1 MQDALDHSNMRS
13 APGPDGV
20 THAELRN
27 LPTEYKLKILKWINE
42 VWKTGRLPGN
52 WEMSL
57 VLPIPKPGKP
67 PTTMRNL
74 RPISLTSN
82 ICKLMERMA
91 LARIQWHLDKED
103 RQHHCQT
110 GFRSGLST
118 QDNFLMLHH
127 DVLADA
133 SSIQPKTV
141 VAVDVQKAFDSVPHS
156 SVIESAK
163 LMGIQDRAL
172 NLIRNFLKDRRFQVK
187 IGSSVGP
194 ETINH
199 AGVPQGA
206 VLSAN
211 LFNMVMAHLSPRL
224 TSIPNL
230 RFAIYADCITL
241 WSTTGSVGK
250 QEHTLQCGL
259 NAVQSFLED
268 VGMTASPEK
277 TEYVVV
283 LSGPQH
289 LADEM
294 RGLYNLTLN
303 NTTIRRERTVR
314 ILGLFID
321 EVGRAG
327 TWLSRV
333 KKEGTQII
341 HFMRRVTNRKGGTG
355 EKETRQLAQA
365 LFSTK
370 VLYGY
375 NYYYL
380 TQRQRDIVENLN
392 KEAIRLITGL
402 PKHTWLPDLYAHGNL
417 NKLEDV
423 AEQLMS
429 AQLTRLLGTKAGQA
443 ILQEIGRL
451 PSSALKPPPL
461 PPPPWERHVTSTADA
476 PLPRRMDADHP
487 ERRAYHARVHERH
500 VAALDPRQLVV
511 YYTDAA
517 SGLVS
522 TQGASPTSAAWV
534 NITHPDVWSQRLPT
548 GVGIKGA
555 ELEAIVQAA
564 QHAELNH
571 SETSTTNITIY
582 TDPQVAYSEFR
593 HASKST
599 SDRVHKNL
607 RHRVPPAYQPPHST
621 PCRLALSR
629 PSAPIVPTIY
639 SGPHFDSS
647 QPDDS
652 QPDLTERAALAKL
665 ERKKIL
671 RNLRTAAS
679 LFNRHNRMIPPM
691 PAGVSRKAQ
700 TLVRRTATN
709 TLMLPALR
717 HRIFKDDP
725 QQGYCTACNTFATTQ
740 HVIWECPEHAAAR
753 FEALADIPLADQ
765 PNTFEDWVI
774 TQDKPPPT
782 VRLLWNQLCSFF
794 YADGGPAGLLPRWP
808 SVSATSLQ

>member
-1 MQDALDHSNMRS
+1 
-13 APGPDGV
+13 
-20 THAELRN
+20 
-27 LPTEYKLKILKWINE
+27 
-42 VWKTGRLPGN
+42 
-52 WEMSL
+52 
-57 VLPIPKPGKP
+57 
-67 PTTMRNL
+67 
-74 RPISLTSN
+74 
-82 ICKLMERMA
+82 MA

-103 RQHHCQT
+103 RLHHCQT

-127 DVLADA
+127 DVLTNP

-163 LMGIQDRAL
+163 LMGIQGRAL
-172 NLIRNFLKDRRFQVK
+172 NFIRNFLKDRRFQVK

-194 ETINH
+194 ETTNH
-199 AGVPQGA
+199 VGVPQGA
-206 VLSAN
+206 VLSPT
-211 LFNMVMAHLSPRL
+211 LFNMVMARLSPRL

-230 RFAIYADCITL
+230 RFAIYADDITL
-241 WSTTGSVGK
+241 WSTTGSVGE

-294 RGLYNLTLN
+294 RCLYNLTLN

-321 EVGRAG
+321 EDGRAG

-341 HFMRRVTNRKGGTG
+341 HLIRRVTNRKWGTG
-355 EKETRQLAQA
+355 EKETRQLVQA
-365 LFSTK
+365 LFSSK

-417 NKLEDV
+417 NKLEDA

-451 PSSALKPPPL
+451 PSSAPKPPPL
-461 PPPPWERHVTSTADA
+461 PPPPWERHVTLTADA

-500 VAALDPRQLVV
+500 VAALDPRQHVV
-511 YYTDAA
+511 HYTDAA

-522 TQGASPTSAAWV
+522 AQGASPTSAAWV

-548 GVGIKGA
+548 G
-555 ELEAIVQAA
+555 
-564 QHAELNH
+564 
-571 SETSTTNITIY
+571 
-582 TDPQVAYSEFR
+582 
-593 HASKST
+593 ST
-599 SDRVHKNL
+599 SDRVHKIYGIASRLHTNHHTQL
-607 RHRVPPAYQPPHST
+607 RVAWVPAHSGV
-621 PCRLALSR
+621 RGNEWAHNEARAALSR

-647 QPDDS
+647 QPNDS

-725 QQGYCTACNTFATTQ
+725 QQGYCTACNTLATTQ
-740 HVIWECPEHAAAR
+740 HVIWECPEHASAR
-753 FEALADIPLADQ
+753 FEALADIPVADQ

-774 TQDKPPPT
+774 PQDKPPPT